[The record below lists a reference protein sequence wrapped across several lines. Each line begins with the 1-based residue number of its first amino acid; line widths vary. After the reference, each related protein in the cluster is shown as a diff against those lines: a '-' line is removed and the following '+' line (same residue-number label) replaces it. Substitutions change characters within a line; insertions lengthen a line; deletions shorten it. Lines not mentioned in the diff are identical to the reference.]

1 MQALLLLLVAQ
12 LGSDTLPP
20 PRGYV
25 NDFAGVLDPASV
37 SRIEAV
43 ITDVRAKSRG
53 EIAVV
58 TLADIGDRAASDVA
72 LQIGR
77 QWGVGAK
84 GAAGDPAKNLGDVV
98 LLVPLKNHR
107 PGTGQ
112 VFIATGRGAEGF
124 LTDAQAGR
132 IRDAMVPYLA
142 RADYGAG
149 LTLGVQL
156 IAQAFAREFG
166 FTRTGEPP
174 PPPEETDRL
183 PIPAGLVIAA
193 VVLLIIATRGRS
205 LRWIFVFS

>member
-1 MQALLLLLVAQ
+1 MLAALAVLLQIAIPAP
-12 LGSDTLPP
+12 S
-20 PRGYV
+20 GYV

-37 SRIEAV
+37 AHMDAV
-43 ITDVRAKSRG
+43 IREVKDKTRG

-58 TLADIGDRAASDVA
+58 TLPDIGDREPADVA

-84 GAAGDPAKNLGDVV
+84 GAAGDPAKNLGVVV

-107 PGTGQ
+107 AGTGR

-142 RADYGAG
+142 REEYGAG
-149 LTLGVQL
+149 LAYGVDL
-156 IAQAFAREFG
+156 VAQAFAQEFAV
-166 FTRTGEPP
+166 TLDAAPTGARPVE
-174 PPPEETDRL
+174 
-183 PIPAGLVIAA
+183 
-193 VVLLIIATRGRS
+193 
-205 LRWIFVFS
+205 